1 MAHEEQLSWR
11 TDDFD
16 ETYFLTV
23 ILKMKKH
30 NNLEM
35 QWVLMNNEFPVSDE
49 YASTRASSQVS
60 YRWLLHAS
68 AQRPKS
74 APHIQPAM

>member
-1 MAHEEQLSWR
+1 
-11 TDDFD
+11 
-16 ETYFLTV
+16 
-23 ILKMKKH
+23 MKKH

-60 YRWLLHAS
+60 YRWLQHAS

-74 APHIQPAM
+74 APHI